1 MSERIGR
8 ETPTSV
14 YRFPKKTN
22 QGKILYYKS
31 LDAFGTGASKEYL
44 DSINPFP
51 EGSPE
56 QKAFIKDLEKQ
67 FKYPLNSTAAKEA
80 GVLGKKELAKKHG
93 ITFKQVTLQ
102 TEKYKKR
109 KNLEYPSQPYEG
121 KAYKKFKQKERRQ
134 FITETSLPKK
144 ERDISKLYSKKG
156 KFELA
161 HRASLKQ
168 LVKLGVDYPLES
180 LGFDTRNVNQELVKP
195 FEKAL
200 ESIYKKQNLIAD
212 KYKGK
217 TIPKTEQLKIS
228 AFNNDITDLIE
239 KSDRN
244 LNGVLMD
251 EKTGKFS
258 NIYGQEAVKAPGAG
272 FADDTVKKTTTGD
285 LNVIGKNVKEQRKFA
300 TKSEKNFVN
309 KLKLLYD
316 NEPEDSPVRKALDN
330 KNITKST
337 LSKIVNAFDKGGKL
351 GLAAVIGTGAINLA
365 GELVGTAKASEPS
378 ITYNPEIG
386 AIVKSGTDDIESQ
399 SKILNWIKDN
409 PMKSLAGTATVATK
423 VGRGLLMN
431 VLGTLGTPAV
441 GGLLAGSTIA
451 RNLIEGED
459 LADATIDKEVGA
471 ELLLTGGLNKAFGST
486 RLASLL
492 GGAKLARSLTPVG
505 AGITALGLGKDYI
518 NFAAGEI
525 DRIND
530 MKENDPEAYEA
541 YKAEEEEQ
549 MGISA

>member
-80 GVLGKKELAKKHG
+80 GVLGKQELAKKHG

-109 KNLEYPSQPYEG
+109 KNLEYPSPTYEG

-134 FITETSLPKK
+134 FITKTSKPVT
-144 ERDISKLYSKKG
+144 ERKIGDLYSKKG

-272 FADDTVKKTTTGD
+272 FADNTVKKTTTGD
-285 LNVIGKNVKEQRKFA
+285 LNVIGKNVKEQKKFA
-300 TKSEKNFVN
+300 TQSEKNFVN

-316 NEPEDSPVRKALDN
+316 NEPADSPVRKALDN
-330 KNITKST
+330 KNITRST

-365 GELVGTAKASEPS
+365 GELVGTAEASEPS

-386 AIVKSGTDDIESQ
+386 AIVKSGTDEIESQ

-431 VLGTLGTPAV
+431 VLGTLGTPVA
-441 GGLLAGSTIA
+441 GGLLSGSTIA
-451 RNLIEGED
+451 KNLGEGKD

-471 ELLLTGGLNKAFGST
+471 ELLLTGGVNRALGST